1 MNMNKYSVMDKQPVI
16 YENYENKNNVTHGLK
31 DKIIIDKELF
41 ITLLLNEAKSISQ
54 KEEKDIM
61 DINIADIL
69 NSLYSKRNSSETI
82 SLTRFYKRADAK

>member
-1 MNMNKYSVMDKQPVI
+1 MDKQPVI
-16 YENYENKNNVTHGLK
+16 YENYENNRNNITHCLK

-69 NSLYSKRNSSETI
+69 SSLYSKRNSSETI
-82 SLTRFYKRADAK
+82 SLTRFYKRGGC

>member
-16 YENYENKNNVTHGLK
+16 YENYENRNNVTHGLK

-61 DINIADIL
+61 DVNIADIL

>member
-16 YENYENKNNVTHGLK
+16 YENYENNRNNITHGLK

-41 ITLLLNEAKSISQ
+41 MTLLLNEAKSISQ

-69 NSLYSKRNSSETI
+69 SSLYSKRNSSETI
-82 SLTRFYKRADAK
+82 SLTRFYKRGDC

>member
-1 MNMNKYSVMDKQPVI
+1 MNKYSVMDKQPVI
-16 YENYENKNNVTHGLK
+16 YENYENRNNVTHGLK

>member
-16 YENYENKNNVTHGLK
+16 YVKYENRNNVTHGLK

-69 NSLYSKRNSSETI
+69 SSLYSKRNSSETI
-82 SLTRFYKRADAK
+82 SLTRFYKRGDC

>member
-1 MNMNKYSVMDKQPVI
+1 MDKQPVI
-16 YENYENKNNVTHGLK
+16 YENYENNRNNITHCLK

-69 NSLYSKRNSSETI
+69 SSLYSKRNSSETI
-82 SLTRFYKRADAK
+82 SLTRFYKRGDC

>member
-1 MNMNKYSVMDKQPVI
+1 MNKYSVIDKQPVI

>member
-1 MNMNKYSVMDKQPVI
+1 MNKYSVMDKQPVI
-16 YENYENKNNVTHGLK
+16 YENYENRNNVTHGLK

-61 DINIADIL
+61 DVNIADIL

>member
-16 YENYENKNNVTHGLK
+16 YENYENRNNVTHGLK

>member
-1 MNMNKYSVMDKQPVI
+1 MNKYSVIDKQPVI
-16 YENYENKNNVTHGLK
+16 YENYENRNNVTHGLK